1 MIAYGT
7 GTFEV
12 RDFVRT
18 GIPLTIIAY
27 LLILAMGMTYWRF
40 LGYVG

>member
-1 MIAYGT
+1 VAYGT

-18 GIPLTIIAY
+18 GLLLTIIALVLVV
-27 LLILAMGMTYWRF
+27 LLGAT
-40 LGYVG
+40 